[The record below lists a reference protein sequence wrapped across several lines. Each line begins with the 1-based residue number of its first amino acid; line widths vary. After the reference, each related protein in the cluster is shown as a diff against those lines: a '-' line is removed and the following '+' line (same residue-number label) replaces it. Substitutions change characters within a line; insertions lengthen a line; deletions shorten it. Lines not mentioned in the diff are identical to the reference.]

1 MTIRRA
7 LAVAGELALALA
19 GLVWS
24 AQGLG
29 LFRSVRS
36 FMNDRPEW
44 IAIGS
49 GTFVLALVLLW
60 LTLRTPQRP

>member
-1 MTIRRA
+1 MTVRRR
-7 LAVAGELALALA
+7 LAIAGELVLAVA

-29 LFRSVRS
+29 LVHAVRS

-44 IAIGS
+44 TAIGS

-60 LTLRTPQRP
+60 LTLRAPAR

>member
-1 MTIRRA
+1 MTVRRR
-7 LAVAGELALALA
+7 LAIAGEVMLAIA

-29 LFRSVRS
+29 LVHLVRS

-49 GTFVLALVLLW
+49 GTFVLSLVLLW
-60 LTLRTPQRP
+60 LTLRSPPRR